1 MTENQ
6 LHVKPKLKFMIRKK
20 LMMAVAMTAAT
31 FFSSCTEEHDL
42 GGDLLSKQTIVAEMA
57 EMSDAP
63 QSRTCVDVKNPST
76 SFVGLLWQVT
86 DKLGVFNQNGAGN
99 VQFSNTS
106 TENAPKAG
114 FSGELSGEA
123 KYAYFPYSENAGNS
137 ANSIKGAILAEQPFD
152 PESGSLV
159 CDYKVGQLT
168 SVSEGVSYFSFKQLM
183 TMLRITLDASETAL
197 EGERLNNIILT
208 VTDKD
213 GNKRNIC
220 GDFTFDA
227 TNGKVGTTITN
238 PSNSVSMPWT
248 TRPTLAKGKSYQGFI
263 SILPNIVKDD
273 KLNIE
278 VISEGHR
285 ATFTANCVTDLLKG
299 YIYNIPLKLKEFL
312 EKFEG
317 KVEELTQPASITSFG
332 FNVADNTGKL
342 LNNKVKW
349 DSYNHIPSTET
360 VTAHTVTVAADA
372 TEITLIIPYLYDFK
386 LKPTINFTGTT
397 VKVNGE
403 EFKNGE
409 TEVDF
414 THPVIFTVYA
424 EDGGSKDY
432 TVKVTNTGLP
442 VVVINQS
449 ATEKKVGDMSADE
462 VEIGSPIYG
471 GKHDIIRNQLVDFL
485 IRKKEAGW
493 VEDDKITVYNAD
505 GTVNCE
511 VYGGTRLRGNTTQE
525 YPKKPLAIKFTVEK
539 PVLGM
544 PSHNR
549 WVLLANWLDH
559 SMIRNT
565 VAFDIA
571 HAMEYAWSSSNGEIG
586 AGVPWNVHGQHVELV
601 VKNADGIAH
610 HVGNYFLCEQIKV
623 AENRLNLTNGCLLEL
638 DTNLDEDQV
647 FETKSKKVPFMFKD
661 EVTDDVYKSVVDKV
675 NTIETN
681 LYKGTDAGFEA
692 AFKDLDINSVVD
704 QWLVLELAMNREY
717 ADPRSVYMFVN
728 DEGKLSGGPVWD
740 FDRGTFQNPE
750 KAKAL
755 CNKVEWIGGNAAD
768 YRIKS
773 YDEWLCWRNQESD
786 SYSYVWYK
794 QLIKSKTFQDTV
806 KKRWAIMKPY
816 LDLVA
821 DQIQAYGQYLALS
834 YQYDSE
840 MWPTNKDDI
849 RYYKWNFN
857 DWSGDEKL
865 SSFEEVISN
874 FVLVYNA
881 RLAGMNT
888 LISEGKFTK

>member
-1 MTENQ
+1 
-6 LHVKPKLKFMIRKK
+6 
-20 LMMAVAMTAAT
+20 MAVAMTAAT

-42 GGDLLSKQTIVAEMA
+42 GGEFLSQQTIVAEMA
-57 EMSDAP
+57 EPSDAT

-76 SFVGLLWQVT
+76 SFVGLLWQVA
-86 DKLGVFNQNGAGN
+86 DKLGVFNQNGTGN
-99 VQFSNTS
+99 AQFSNNA
-106 TENAPKAG
+106 TETAPKAE
-114 FSGELSGEA
+114 FSGELSGNA
-123 KYAYFPYSENAGNS
+123 TYAYFPYSEDNANRS
-137 ANSIKGAILAEQPFD
+137 ASSLLGKILAEQPFD
-152 PESGSLV
+152 PENGSLV
-159 CDYKVGQLT
+159 CDYKVGQAT
-168 SVSEGVSYFSFKQLM
+168 TTEDGKTKFTFTQLM

-238 PSNSVSMPWT
+238 PSNAVSMPWT

-263 SILPNIVKDD
+263 SILPDIVKAGD

-278 VISEGHR
+278 VISEGHK

-312 EKFEG
+312 EKFNG
-317 KVEELTQPASITSFG
+317 NVETLTKPASITSFG

-342 LNNKVKW
+342 LNNKVTWNSSKHT
-349 DSYNHIPSTET
+349 SSTAT
-360 VTAHTVTVAADA
+360 VTAHTATVAED
-372 TEITLIIPYLYDFK
+372 TKEIALTIPYLYDFK
-386 LKPTINFTGTT
+386 LKPTLSFTGST

-403 EFKNGE
+403 VFKNGE

-414 THPVIFTVYA
+414 THPVVFTVYA
-424 EDGGSKDY
+424 EDGGSTDY
-432 TVKVTNTGLP
+432 TVNVTNTGLP
-442 VVVINQS
+442 VVVIEQS
-449 ATEKKVGDMSADE
+449 ATVKNSGDFKE
-462 VEIGSPIYG
+462 QTKTIGSLLAG
-471 GKHDIIRNQLVDFL
+471 GTKTISLNKLVDFK
-485 IRKKEAGW
+485 IRHKEAGW
-493 VEDDKITVYNAD
+493 VMDDKITVYNAD

-511 VYGGTRLRGNTTQE
+511 VNGGTRLRGNTTQE
-525 YPKKPLAIKFTVEK
+525 YPKKPLAIKFTEEK

-544 PSHNR
+544 PSHDR

-601 VKNADGIAH
+601 VKNADGVAH

-638 DTNLDEDQV
+638 DTNLDEDQT
-647 FETKSKKVPFMFKD
+647 FETSSKKVPFMFKD
-661 EVTDDVYKSVVDKV
+661 EVTTDVYNSVVNKA

-704 QWLVLELAMNREY
+704 QWLVLELTMNREY

-740 FDRGTFQNPE
+740 FDRGTFQNPD
-750 KAKAL
+750 KAL
-755 CNKVEWIGGNAAD
+755 QLCDKFWFSSNAED
-768 YRIKS
+768 YRIKP
-773 YDEWLCWRNQESD
+773 YNEWLCWRTEED
-786 SYSYVWYK
+786 DDYSYVWYK

-806 KKRWAIMKPY
+806 KKRWAVMKPY

-821 DQIQAYGQYLALS
+821 GQIQSYGEYLAKS

-849 RYYKWNFN
+849 RYYKYDFN
-857 DWSGDEKL
+857 DWSGDEQ
-865 SSFEEVISN
+865 ISN
-874 FVLVYNA
+874 FEDVIANFVEVYNA

-888 LISEGKFTK
+888 LITTGKFTK

>member
-86 DKLGVFNQNGAGN
+86 DKLGVFNQDRTGN

-137 ANSIKGAILAEQPFD
+137 ANSIKGSILAEQPFD

-183 TMLRITLDASETAL
+183 TMLRITLDASETSL

-220 GDFTFDA
+220 GDFTFNA
-227 TNGKVGTTITN
+227 TNGVVGTTITN

-312 EKFEG
+312 EKFDG

-349 DSYNHIPSTET
+349 NSSNHTPSTET

-449 ATEKKVGDMSADE
+449 ATEKNSGDFKE
-462 VEIGSPIYG
+462 QTKTIGSILAG
-471 GKHDIIRNQLVDFL
+471 GTKKISLNKLVDFM
-485 IRKKEAGW
+485 IRHKEAGW
-493 VEDDKITVYNAD
+493 VKDDKITVYNAD

-511 VYGGTRLRGNTTQE
+511 VNGGTRLRGNTTQE
-525 YPKKPLAIKFTVEK
+525 YPKKPLAIKFTEEK

-544 PSHNR
+544 PSHDR

-571 HAMEYAWSSSNGEIG
+571 HVMEYAWSSSNGEIG

-601 VKNADGIAH
+601 VKNADGVAH

-638 DTNLDEDQV
+638 DTNLDEDKV

-661 EVTDDVYKSVVDKV
+661 EVTDDVYDSVVNKV

-681 LYKGTDAGFEA
+681 LYKGSDAGFEA

-755 CNKVEWIGGNAAD
+755 CNNFWFSSNAAD
-768 YRIKS
+768 YRIKP
-773 YDEWLCWRNQESD
+773 YNEWLCWRTEED
-786 SYSYVWYK
+786 DDYSYVWYK

-821 DQIQAYGQYLALS
+821 GQIQTYGQYLSLS

-849 RYYKWNFN
+849 RYYKYDFN
-857 DWSGDEKL
+857 DWSGDENL
-865 SSFEEVISN
+865 SSFEQVISN
-874 FVLVYNA
+874 FVEVYNA

-888 LISEGKFTK
+888 LITNGTFTK